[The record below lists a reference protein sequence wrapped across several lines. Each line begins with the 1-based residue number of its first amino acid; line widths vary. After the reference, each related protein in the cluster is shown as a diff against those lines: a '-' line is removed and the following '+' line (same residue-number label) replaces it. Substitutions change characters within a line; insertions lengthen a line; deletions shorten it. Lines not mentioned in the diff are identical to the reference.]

1 MMYEITL
8 EDVAAELTG
17 VSAAITCLADLAQP
31 KQSLQEI
38 NTPTETTLDSAFFA
52 ITRQI
57 DRIADH
63 LNEFADKYE
72 VKRRTATPTDESKD
86 CR

>member
-63 LNEFADKYE
+63 LNEFAEMYAK
-72 VKRRTATPTDESKD
+72 KAATPTDESKD